1 MPADS
6 QSWYRRMLPSERM
19 RRVMFVVAIVTALSV
34 GGIAPVIA
42 GLSST
47 ASAADSTGTTAQ
59 PNFSVRITTTNSPVV
74 ENETLDVFATVE
86 NTGNESGTQTVR
98 LSTDGEVRDSRN
110 VKLQPGEST
119 TVKLSWETTKG
130 DAGLY
135 VASVESEDGA
145 DSTEVNVRPP
155 GGVPIDSC
163 TVIDDPGLYRLN
175 ETITSST
182 IDSCI
187 RITASDVFLRGQG
200 FTVNGVDRDRDSVG
214 IEVETDKTRRNV
226 TVKNL
231 TVTGW
236 DTGIQFGTNDSN
248 RIRKGTV
255 RKVNAS
261 RNRGTGIAVSGGTNN
276 QFRNN
281 TLRNNTDALGLVG
294 SSDNTFRTTTFR
306 NNSRWAVSAVP
317 SDAAGSSTNNTF
329 ASPDLGFA
337 NASLS
342 FALRDAKVKAVEAAA
357 PSPPPGKTDIGVHLD
372 ATDTS
377 VTGTLDLTV
386 TYRDSAVSGIDE
398 STLALWR
405 HDGNW
410 TAVGGT
416 LDASANT
423 LRTEIT
429 EFSVFAPLADAPSPN
444 FEVSIDGTNSPVTE
458 GELLEVAATVRN
470 TGERT
475 GTQTVRLRTQDG
487 TSRDNATVELDPD
500 ESRTLTLVWPTTTG
514 DAGSYVATVA
524 SANESAST
532 NVTVEEENEPPEAAI
547 RYSPTEPTVGE
558 TVLIAAT
565 NSADSDGRIES
576 YEWQIDGEVVST
588 AESFEHTFES
598 GGTYQV
604 RLTVT
609 DDDGATARTTVS
621 VTVSAPTPTS
631 PPTPTPTQ
639 SPERTETVP
648 GFGVLVALVAL
659 LTAGLLAARRW
670 A

>member
-6 QSWYRRMLPSERM
+6 RSWYRRMLPSERM
-19 RRVMFVVAIVTALSV
+19 RRVMFVVAIVLGLSV

-47 ASAADSTGTTAQ
+47 ASAADSTGSTTQAS
-59 PNFSVRITTTNSPVV
+59 FSVRITTTNSPVV

-98 LSTDGEVRDSRN
+98 LSTDGEVREREN
-110 VKLQPGEST
+110 VTLQPGEST
-119 TVKLSWETTKG
+119 TVKLSWETTGG
-130 DAGLY
+130 DAGSYL
-135 VASVESEDGA
+135 AIVESEDGA
-145 DSTEVNVRPP
+145 TDSTPVSVHPP
-155 GGVPIDSC
+155 EGVPVESC
-163 TVIDDPGLYRLN
+163 TTIDEPGLYVLN
-175 ETITSST
+175 DS
-182 IDSCI
+182 IDNSGVNTCI
-187 RITASDVFLRGQG
+187 RIAASNVALRGQG

-214 IEVETDKTRRNV
+214 IKVDTSTARRNV

-231 TVTGW
+231 TVTRW

-248 RIRKGTV
+248 SIRRGAV

-281 TLRNNTDALGLVG
+281 TLRNNTDALVLTG
-294 SSDNTFRTTTFR
+294 SSDNTFRNTTFR

-357 PSPPPGKTDIGVHLD
+357 PSPPPGKTDIGVYLD
-372 ATDTS
+372 ATDTG

-386 TYRDSAVSGIDE
+386 KYRDSAVSGIDE

-416 LDASANT
+416 LDAGANT
-423 LRTEIT
+423 LRTEVT

-475 GTQTVRLRTQDG
+475 GTQTVHLRTQDG
-487 TSRDNATVELDPD
+487 TSRDNATVELAPG
-500 ESRTLTLVWPTTTG
+500 ESRTLTLAWPTTTG

-524 SANESAST
+524 SANDSTST

-604 RLTVT
+604 RLAVT
-609 DDDGATARTTVS
+609 DDDGATTTTTVS
-621 VTVSAPTPTS
+621 VSVST
-631 PPTPTPTQ
+631 PTPTPT
-639 SPERTETVP
+639 PTATPTPPGGETVP
-648 GFGVLVALVAL
+648 GFGGLVALVAL
-659 LTAGLLAARRW
+659 LAAGLLAARRR